1 MSFGWSAGDIVTA
14 LQLLNKVR
22 IALKDS
28 GGSKTDYQDA
38 IVFLG
43 TLLDTLTTLKDVQGT
58 SPHTELPQ
66 SINGHVVRLG
76 KEIDEFLQELQKDYG
91 DSLGSFPTS
100 SPFKIQ
106 AQKIQYATS
115 KKVQDLRAKIGPEL
129 SALQIR
135 LTGHIL

>member
-1 MSFGWSAGDIVTA
+1 MSFGWSAGDIVAA

-38 IVFLG
+38 TMFLD
-43 TLLDTLTTLKDVQGT
+43 TLFNTLTTLKDVQDT

-66 SINGHVVRLG
+66 SINDHVVRLG
-76 KEIDEFLQELQKDYG
+76 KEINQFLQELQKDYG
-91 DSLGSFPTS
+91 ESLGSFPIS

-106 AQKIQYATS
+106 ARKIQYATS
-115 KKVQDLRAKIGPEL
+115 KRVQNLRAKIGPEL

-135 LTGHIL
+135 LMGHIL